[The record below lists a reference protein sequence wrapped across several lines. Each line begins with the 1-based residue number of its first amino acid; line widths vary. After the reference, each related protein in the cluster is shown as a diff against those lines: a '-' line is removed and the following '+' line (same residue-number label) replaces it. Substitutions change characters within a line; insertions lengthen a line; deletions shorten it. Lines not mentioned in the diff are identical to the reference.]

1 MAYPCNTQL
10 SDESAGSRIDT
21 NLNRMLARA
30 QTVAVFGSAI
40 AIVYASSRTDVG
52 CDIESSL
59 KRINMTGRKKK
70 GGYTLTPIQC
80 VHRCFERIGGDQGVS
95 AGISLPRRFN
105 IIKTVMFM
113 CLAGSIWRMARQS
126 PSSGR
131 TLAVRFCCD
140 PYLPVSFDFQ
150 PTVLFFPFIDAV
162 FHDRVAIS

>member
-1 MAYPCNTQL
+1 
-10 SDESAGSRIDT
+10 
-21 NLNRMLARA
+21 MLARA

-95 AGISLPRRFN
+95 AGFSLPRRLA
-105 IIKTVMFM
+105 ILKTVMFYV
-113 CLAGSIWRMARQS
+113 CTWVGAENGASVTFKEA
-126 PSSGR
+126 
-131 TLAVRFCCD
+131 TLAVRLLLRS
-140 PYLPVSFDFQ
+140 LPACIV
-150 PTVLFFPFIDAV
+150 
-162 FHDRVAIS
+162 